1 MNKRLSDD
9 FKRSFNGVAQEA
21 HRIGVAKG
29 WWPCDGRQTTDDG
42 HRTGMEYGRND
53 GELIALIHSE
63 LSEALEALRHGDP
76 PDEHLNKANA
86 QHPTSNAQRRM
97 KEQFRSAETEMA
109 DAIIRIMDMG
119 VARGWRIAEA
129 LVAKMAFNETRPHRH
144 GGKRF

>member
-9 FKRSFNGVAQEA
+9 FVRAFKGVEEEA
-21 HRIGVAKG
+21 HRVGVAKG
-29 WWPCDGRQTTDDG
+29 WW
-42 HRTGMEYGRND
+42 EESRND

-76 PDEHLNKANA
+76 PDDKVPE
-86 QHPTSNAQRRM
+86 
-97 KEQFRSAETEMA
+97 FRGAETEMA

>member
-9 FKRSFNGVAQEA
+9 FVRAFKGVAEEA
-21 HRIGVAKG
+21 HRVGVAKG
-29 WWPCDGRQTTDDG
+29 WWPCDGRQTTDAG
-42 HRTGMEYGRND
+42 PAIAGGRRTGIECGRND

-76 PDEHLNKANA
+76 PDDKVPE
-86 QHPTSNAQRRM
+86 
-97 KEQFRSAETEMA
+97 FRGAETEMA

-144 GGKRF
+144 GGKKF

>member
-1 MNKRLSDD
+1 MHGYGGPVPTDPPSPERFGGQTADDGGEMNKRLGDD
-9 FKRSFNGVAQEA
+9 FIWSFNKVAEEA
-21 HRIGVAKG
+21 HRVGVAKG
-29 WWPCDGRQTTDDG
+29 WWEGK
-42 HRTGMEYGRND
+42 RND

-63 LSEALEALRHGDP
+63 LSEALEALRHGDL
-76 PDEHLNKANA
+76 PDDKVPE
-86 QHPTSNAQRRM
+86 
-97 KEQFRSAETEMA
+97 FRGAETEMA